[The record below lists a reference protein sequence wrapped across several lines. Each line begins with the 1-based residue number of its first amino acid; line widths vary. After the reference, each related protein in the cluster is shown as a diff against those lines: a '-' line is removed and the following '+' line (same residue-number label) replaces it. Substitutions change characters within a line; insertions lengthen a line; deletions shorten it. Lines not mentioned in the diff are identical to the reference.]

1 MEAVSVAEMIGEEDG
16 MTEGAVVST
25 VVEGAAEMIEGTL
38 TFSQPYNLASF
49 SIFFTI
55 VP

>member
-1 MEAVSVAEMIGEEDG
+1 
-16 MTEGAVVST
+16 MTEGAVVSI
-25 VVEGAAEMIEGTL
+25 VVEVAAEMIEGTL
-38 TFSQPYNLASF
+38 DFSQPFHLASF